1 MKRLTILML
10 AALMGC
16 MAIHAEEISQAQAFQ
31 KAQQFMPGKQF
42 KQVDARRAPGKA
54 ERPFY
59 VFNAE
64 NNGGFVV
71 IAANDL
77 MPEVLGYA
85 ERGNLDL
92 SKAPDNVKWLFDY
105 YAEVANSLKNVPAN
119 GDAVKRMA
127 ARRRTADAS
136 GAPFLAL

>member
-64 NNGGFVV
+64 KNGGFVIV
-71 IAANDL
+71 SGDDRTV
-77 MPEVLGYA
+77 PVLGYS
-85 ERGNLDL
+85 RTGNIDME
-92 SKAPDNVKWLFDY
+92 KMPEKVQ
-105 YAEVANSLKNVPAN
+105 
-119 GDAVKRMA
+119 
-127 ARRRTADAS
+127 
-136 GAPFLAL
+136 